1 MSVFVPPSTKYICAP
16 KPACLGIY
24 SLDLLISISSP
35 PYSSAMASIMRVER
49 RCVSSARSGP
59 VSCSD
64 QISKA
69 TKKVATW
76 PPVPGITLPRA
87 VSNSILTASL
97 PSTYPHTQRHVVDL
111 GTRVVLV
118 QVALDGHTMDRRIAG
133 VVDPAVQCPPHSLG
147 HRPYL
152 APRFRPAGELHQRHR
167 RPETALVRRQPP
179 IAHPLVRDSGQR
191 RFRAFVWPAAYGES
205 PGADQGGH
213 LRRGQQALADQNFDL

>member
-1 MSVFVPPSTKYICAP
+1 
-16 KPACLGIY
+16 
-24 SLDLLISISSP
+24 
-35 PYSSAMASIMRVER
+35 
-49 RCVSSARSGP
+49 SSARSGP

-87 VSNSILTASL
+87 VSNSTLTASL

-111 GTRVVLV
+111 GVRVVLI
-118 QVALDGHTMDRRIAG
+118 QIALDGHAMNRRVRRII
-133 VVDPAVQCPPHSLG
+133 DPAVKRLPNRSGQLPD
-147 HRPYL
+147 L
-152 APRFRPAGELHQRHR
+152 APRFRPAGDLHQRHR
-167 RPETALVRRQPP
+167 RPEATLVRRQAP
-179 IAHPLVRDSGQR
+179 IAHPLVRNGGQGCLR
-191 RFRAFVWPAAYGES
+191 SLVWPTSDREN